1 MARRK
6 CHLSPVALH
15 LLLGEDETGSL
26 WWRLG
31 HQEVARLLFCLA
43 TAGTRIL
50 LQVCALGVDAGRV
63 SESCRGGN
71 PITQSWETGAQSVCS
86 PNTDVRREAASS
98 LPAPH
103 LSSALRKEKPLLSIS
118 VAFSGFQRP
127 KQCQISLAS
136 SFCHSRLH
144 TSPTKTQHPNLPTFT
159 AAV

>member
-1 MARRK
+1 MACRK

-15 LLLGEDETGSL
+15 LLLGEDEAGNL
-26 WWRLG
+26 WWGLG
-31 HQEVARLLFCLA
+31 HQEVARLSFCLA

-63 SESCRGGN
+63 SESYRGGN
-71 PITQSWETGAQSVCS
+71 PITQSWETGAQSACS
-86 PNTDVRREAASS
+86 PTQTSAKRQRPVCQPPR
-98 LPAPH
+98 
-103 LSSALRKEKPLLSIS
+103 LSSALRKEKTLLSIS

-136 SFCHSRLH
+136 SFCHSRPQ
-144 TSPTKTQHPNLPTFT
+144 TSPTKTQHPNLPTLT